1 MKIPMTFE
9 ELQALRDRVVAAQD
23 TDRHSGSTRAIAK
36 LVQELNL
43 KTLDGVPIRVGM
55 KYVDYNLD
63 WTTVTGITSVD
74 MHSGVWFETST
85 GMFDATRLWARKP

>member
-1 MKIPMTFE
+1 
-9 ELQALRDRVVAAQD
+9 
-23 TDRHSGSTRAIAK
+23 
-36 LVQELNL
+36 
-43 KTLDGVPIRVGM
+43 VPIRVGM

-85 GMFDATRLWARKP
+85 GMFDATRLWARMPS